1 MNKYNLEEGDVVLCT
16 VEKIDGTIVFV
27 KIDGNGQGSIITS
40 EIAPGRIRN
49 LRAYVVPKKKIVC
62 KVLRI
67 TDRGNIHLSLR
78 RVTLK
83 EKKEV
88 LEQNKQEKRSSSILK
103 SVLGEKT
110 KDIIKKIKE
119 DSSVSEFL
127 EDSKQDSKDL
137 EKLVGKKDTE
147 KILEIINIEKSKKA
161 VIKKDFQFKTTQ
173 PNGLE
178 LIKKILN
185 LKGRLSEG
193 NRLGVL
199 ADAEIKYV
207 SAGKYSI
214 KVEADDM
221 KKADHKLQ
229 EVLKEIEIQAKKNK
243 VEFSLK
249 KR

>member
-88 LEQNKQEKRSSSILK
+88 LEQNKQEKRFSSILK